1 MTKTETQLKVICTTN
16 SLAADTTRFA
26 SVVLR
31 DVNSTW
37 TCRHNGGKVV
47 IMCGRTDSLADV
59 EAALDESLL
68 VTSYEE
74 MAS

>member
-1 MTKTETQLKVICTTN
+1 METKLKVTFTTN
-16 SLAADTTRFA
+16 SLASDTTRFA

-47 IMCGRTDSLADV
+47 ILRGDAKSLAEV

-68 VTSYEE
+68 ITSYEE
-74 MAS
+74 VAS